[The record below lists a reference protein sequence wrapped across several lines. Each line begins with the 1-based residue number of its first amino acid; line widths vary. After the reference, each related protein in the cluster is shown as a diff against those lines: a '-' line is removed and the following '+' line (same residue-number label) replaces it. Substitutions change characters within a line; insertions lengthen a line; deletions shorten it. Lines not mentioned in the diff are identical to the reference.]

1 MSRNLQPEATNNKAI
16 VARAFDAWANGTG
29 GPYDLL
35 ADDATWTI
43 VGNSPASRTYNSR
56 REFLDLVIGP
66 FNARMASPLVP
77 VVRASYAE
85 GDWVIALF
93 DAAGTA
99 RDGRPYRNTYSW
111 YLRLRGGQIV
121 EAIAFDT
128 IEFTDFGERITPVA
142 ERGISGPTE

>member
-1 MSRNLQPEATNNKAI
+1 LSRNLQPEATNNKAI

-43 VGNSPASRTYNSR
+43 VGNSPASRTYKRR

-77 VVRASYAE
+77 VVRALYAE

-93 DAAGTA
+93 DPAGTA
-99 RDGRPYRNTYSW
+99 GDGRRYRNTYSW
-111 YLRLRGGQIV
+111 YLRLRRGQIV
-121 EAIAFDT
+121 EAIAFLDT
-128 IEFTDFGERITPVA
+128 IEFTDFWERITPVA
-142 ERGISGPTE
+142 ERGYIRPN